1 MVPTQYSASRD
12 LPEVQE
18 PLLESRAQTG
28 CERMT
33 QYLKVHFMS
42 QRTNWQTPAALYAEL
57 DREFH
62 FTMDPCPPNY
72 KQDGLKMKWTGVVYC
87 NPPYGRMIGNW
98 VRKAHYSH
106 IEGTI
111 VVLLLP
117 ARTDTRWFHDYLGDA
132 ELRFIKGRLHFD
144 DRGPAPFPSVI
155 AILRPKQAVKQSDD

>member
-1 MVPTQYSASRD
+1 
-12 LPEVQE
+12 
-18 PLLESRAQTG
+18 
-28 CERMT
+28 
-33 QYLKVHFMS
+33 MS